1 MERMALAV
9 RFFVFL
15 NFCGMVMRVYGNTV
29 CPYNI
34 FLKSICLK
42 NALHTESKLTEISK
56 KVLKKGNKCVI
67 VIVVKTLLG
76 ILNYFRV
83 IIKVSSEL
91 GF

>member
-1 MERMALAV
+1 M
-9 RFFVFL
+9 
-15 NFCGMVMRVYGNTV
+15 
-29 CPYNI
+29 
-34 FLKSICLK
+34 
-42 NALHTESKLTEISK
+42 TEISK